1 MTPGTS
7 TCHWRSCKEKIKSEI
22 KVTAEH
28 GRSRKGTGPPCWTPA
43 SPEARGPRREGPAAQ
58 TPACPYTELTQSL
71 NRELAS
77 PLCAGPQVLGKRQG
91 ARQAPQE
98 PPASPPH
105 TPSHT
110 PRRAGP
116 SGAQGREAEAAL
128 DVNSIQ
134 NRALPAPGS
143 RGSGGPAPQ
152 QALKPLLRWPR
163 SLPGPWGSEGPTVLP
178 AWRQGFP
185 STCLAGLGLPV
196 LNSPQSRRD
205 PAGAPSCPSPG
216 TALGP
221 APCTCQGTG
230 SELAQQEGPQSRPRP
245 EAKASLPV
253 PGLGLTCQGAEAR
266 GP

>member
-1 MTPGTS
+1 MRWPPG
-7 TCHWRSCKEKIKSEI
+7 
-22 KVTAEH
+22 
-28 GRSRKGTGPPCWTPA
+28 
-43 SPEARGPRREGPAAQ
+43 
-58 TPACPYTELTQSL
+58 
-71 NRELAS
+71 
-77 PLCAGPQVLGKRQG
+77 AGQKAGCT
-91 ARQAPQE
+91 
-98 PPASPPH
+98 ASPPRAPCL
-105 TPSHT
+105 PSPH
-110 PRRAGP
+110 PFSHSQKGG
-116 SGAQGREAEAAL
+116 SLWGARKRGRGSL

-163 SLPGPWGSEGPTVLP
+163 SLPGPWGSEGPAVLP

-216 TALGP
+216 TVLGP

-245 EAKASLPV
+245 DAKASLPV